1 MTLVSCVSVYKEYGR
16 KGQVTQAVRGVSL
29 EISGGE
35 SVAITGPSGCGKTT
49 LINMLGLVVSPTLGD
64 VFIQGC
70 NTKSF
75 ASNQLGEL
83 RSKFF
88 GYIVQDFALIE
99 DYTALENAEIPL
111 LYTPERPGRHERRRK
126 VHEALAK
133 VELDSKAY
141 VKVRNLS
148 GGQRQRVAIAR
159 ALVNDPHVILA
170 DEPTGSLDSQTGQ
183 EVLRLLMG
191 LVQAGRSLL
200 LVTHNLEL
208 AQQCGRR
215 VMMVDGRL
223 TATSV
228 PTYEI

>member
-1 MTLVSCVSVYKEYGR
+1 VTLVSCVSVHKEYGR

-29 EISGGE
+29 EIGGGE

-49 LINMLGLVVSPTLGD
+49 LINMLGLIVSPTLGD

-75 ASNQLGEL
+75 TSDKLGAL

-111 LYTPERPGRHERRRK
+111 LYAPERPGRHERRRRA
-126 VHEALAK
+126 HEALAN
-133 VELDSKAY
+133 VELDSKAH

-159 ALVNDPHVILA
+159 ALLNDPQVILA
-170 DEPTGSLDSQTGQ
+170 DEPTGSLDSQAGQ
-183 EVLRLLMG
+183 EVFRLLLS

-208 AQQCGRR
+208 AQQCGRQ

-223 TATSV
+223 AL
-228 PTYEI
+228 